1 MSLQEAMSIVLWKL
15 RRLVGSRNDKREN
28 HLKHLPFALLL
39 FLVLFLG
46 ATDLAIGVDAR
57 VLATL
62 LAPIFWLGFYW
73 LGSDRAARGGN

>member
-1 MSLQEAMSIVLWKL
+1 MLAMT
-15 RRLVGSRNDKREN
+15 KREFI
-28 HLKHLPFALLL
+28 LKHLPVALLL

-62 LAPIFWLGFYW
+62 LAPMLWLGLYW
-73 LGSDRAARGGN
+73 LGSDRAARGAH